1 MKNRILTLFVV
12 LIAGLSQAN
21 AQAQCQA
28 MFQANGCHQVSFF
41 DVSYSDSMD
50 PIIAWSYDFG
60 DGNTSTSAN
69 PSNTYSA
76 NGLYLACLTI
86 QTSSGC
92 SSTFCDSISINCIG
106 GQGSCQADFV
116 VDDSSSFCPTFAFFD
131 MSSSAAGISSWSYDF
146 GDGNTSSASNP
157 SHTYAANGTYNVCL
171 TIIANDSC
179 SSTICNNVVVDCLGG
194 QGSCQ
199 ANFAVDDSSSVCPTF
214 AFYDMSTAGA
224 GISSWSYDFGD
235 GNTSSSANPTHTYA
249 SNGIYTVCLTIIAS
263 DSCSSTYCENVTVD
277 CIGGQGNCQ
286 ANFSVDD
293 SLSNCPTFSF
303 YDMSTAGAGISTL
316 SYDFGD
322 GNTSSS
328 ANPSHTYAANGTY
341 TVCLTIIA
349 SDSCTSSYCQ
359 TVVVN
364 CIAGIE
370 ENAFENIFVSP
381 NPANSIIN
389 LNLEQAYAIQYRIV
403 GLNGSVYAIGEN
415 PATST
420 HTFDIGVLSSGMYLL
435 DVQIEG
441 TRQIIRFI
449 KE

>member
-28 MFQANGCHQVSFF
+28 MFQTSGCPQVSFF
-41 DVSYSDSMD
+41 DISYSDSMD
-50 PIIAWSYDFG
+50 PIVAWSYDFG

-69 PSNTYSA
+69 PSNTYAS
-76 NGLYLACLTI
+76 NGTYLACLTI
-86 QTSSGC
+86 QTAGGC
-92 SSTFCDSISINCIG
+92 SSVYCDSVVIGCIG
-106 GQGSCQADFV
+106 GQGSCQADFF
-116 VDDSSSFCPTFAFFD
+116 VDDSL
-131 MSSSAAGISSWSYDF
+131 
-146 GDGNTSSASNP
+146 SN
-157 SHTYAANGTYNVCL
+157 
-171 TIIANDSC
+171 
-179 SSTICNNVVVDCLGG
+179 
-194 QGSCQ
+194 
-199 ANFAVDDSSSVCPTF
+199 CPTF
-214 AFYDMSTAGA
+214 AFYDMSSSSA

-235 GNTSSSANPTHTYA
+235 GNTSSSANPSYTYV
-249 SNGIYTVCLTIIAS
+249 SNGTYNVCLTIIAN
-263 DSCSSTYCENVTVD
+263 DSCSSTVCENVVVN
-277 CIGGQGNCQ
+277 CIGGQGSCQ
-286 ANFSVDD
+286 ASFAVDD

-303 YDMSTAGAGISTL
+303 YDMSTAGAGISTW

-341 TVCLTIIA
+341 TVCLSIIA

-370 ENAFENIFVSP
+370 ENAFENLFVSP
-381 NPANSIIN
+381 NPAQSVIN
-389 LNLEQAYAIQYRIV
+389 LNLEQAHAIQYRIV

-420 HTFDIGVLSSGMYLL
+420 HSFDIGALSAGMYLL